1 MKNFTD
7 EKAKAHRF
15 GWLNKKSSVAVMM
28 AFAASMSISRADNPV
43 IQTHYSPDPA
53 PMVYNNTVYMYTGD
67 DIPGYDFF
75 YMTKWRVASSTD
87 MVNWTDHGVQISL
100 ESFTWARDRAWAA
113 QCIERDGK
121 FYWYICAQTIYN
133 DMAIGVAVSDSP
145 TGPFKDA
152 LGKPLVHLKT
162 WSEMDPTVSI
172 DDDGQAYLYW
182 GGNGGFNYV
191 KLNKD
196 MISCSGEVTPVPRT
210 VETFGGARGP
220 RGDRNANANAQQ
232 NKDMF
237 IEGPWFYKRN
247 NKYYMVFAGMGKGGE
262 TQSYSM
268 SDGPTGPWKYQGK
281 IMEDIK
287 SNSSTNHGGII
298 DYKGNSYIFYHTGLL
313 PGGGSYGRSACV
325 EQFTYNADGTIPA
338 VLATKEGPKPV
349 GEVNPYNRVEA
360 ETMAWS
366 QKCTIA
372 QNQSVG
378 VYVASARMKGYI
390 KVREVNFGN
399 QSPEFFTA
407 SLAAGLEGG
416 ILDVRLDS
424 VAGPLV
430 ISDTLFRSTGGWEKF
445 KAFTS
450 PLKQK
455 VTGKHDVYFCFNGQ
469 NVTAGRELFNF
480 DWWKFESQKTKK

>member
-1 MKNFTD
+1 MKNFTYGD
-7 EKAKAHRF
+7 NHSQWLSRKSCVALMIAFVASF
-15 GWLNKKSSVAVMM
+15 GMT
-28 AFAASMSISRADNPV
+28 RADNPV

-67 DIPGYDFF
+67 DIPGTDFY

-113 QCIERDGK
+113 QCIERNGK
-121 FYWYICAQTIYN
+121 FYWYICAQSTKN
-133 DMAIGVAVSDSP
+133 DMSIGVAVSDSP

-152 LGKPLVHLKT
+152 IGKPLIQNGS
-162 WSEMDPTVSI
+162 WSNIDPTVWI

-182 GGNGGFNYV
+182 GNGSLFYV

-196 MISCSGEVTPVPRT
+196 MISYSGEIEKVPLT
-210 VETFGGARGP
+210 VETFGGARGA
-220 RGDRNANANAQQ
+220 RGDRNANVQ

-237 IEGPWFYKRN
+237 VEGPWFYKRN
-247 NKYYMVFAGMGKGGE
+247 SKYYMVFAGMGKGGE

-281 IMEDIK
+281 IMEDQK
-287 SNSSTNHGGII
+287 TNSFTNHGGII
-298 DYKGNSYIFYHTGLL
+298 DYKGNSYMFYHTAWL

-338 VLATKEGPKPV
+338 VSATKEGPKPV

-372 QNQSVG
+372 QSEKIG
-378 VYVASARMKGYI
+378 VYVTGTRGKGYI
-390 KVREVNFGN
+390 KVREVNFGD
-399 QSPEFFTA
+399 QSPVSFSA
-407 SLAAGLEGG
+407 SLAAGVDGG
-416 ILDVRLDS
+416 ILEVRLDS
-424 VAGPLV
+424 VAGSLV
-430 ISDTLFRSTGGWEKF
+430 CSDTLPRTGGWDQF
-445 KAFTS
+445 KVFTS
-450 PLKQK
+450 PLKQEI
-455 VTGKHDVYFCFNGQ
+455 TGKHDIYLCFNGL
-469 NVTAGRELFNF
+469 NITAGRELFNF
-480 DWWKFESQKTKK
+480 DWWKFQASKTKK